1 MKIYGCAFYK
11 DLFGS
16 CGNSTEDNSTED
28 TKILFLVNDGDFED
42 WQTIEEIADCSHSIK
57 EILAAIAEYW
67 KEYKS
72 EEDFIQI
79 QINAEREFY
88 MSQEEAYFKHN

>member
-1 MKIYGCAFYK
+1 MKIWGCSLYK
-11 DLFGS
+11 DVFGS
-16 CGNSTEDNSTED
+16 CGNVTED
-28 TKILFLVNDGDFED
+28 TKILFLVEDGDFED
-42 WQTIEEIADCSHSIK
+42 WQTIEEIAADSHSIK

-79 QINAEREFY
+79 QADAERDFIK
-88 MSQEEAYFKHN
+88 SQEEAYFNHN